1 MEWGSDDN
9 TIACLLGVGEGGGE
23 GGRVEYTLHCCV
35 MAYYR
40 MSSRAVLANGMGR
53 RGGQRISS
61 KEQQNI
67 VELCKFAYCLS
78 LRYWPVV
85 LCCAVCVVVW
95 LSMKGAFGM
104 NN

>member
-1 MEWGSDDN
+1 
-9 TIACLLGVGEGGGE
+9 
-23 GGRVEYTLHCCV
+23 

-40 MSSRAVLANGMGR
+40 MSSRAVLANGMG

-85 LCCAVCVVVW
+85 LCCVVLCRCVAVDERRIR
-95 LSMKGAFGM
+95 
-104 NN
+104 NE